1 VTDPIPTPVR
11 WQRDAVVVLD
21 QRVLPHRE
29 EYLECRSVQEVA
41 AAIRDLAVRGA
52 PILGITASFGVA
64 LAAARAAD
72 RGADREAILRDARLA
87 GDALKATRPT
97 AVNIAW
103 AVDRV
108 LEVAGIDP
116 SSRDVDGDD
125 DASRVAD
132 ALIAEAERIRKED
145 VEACTAIGVAGAE
158 LIPDPANVLTHCN
171 TGMLCTAGIGTAQG
185 AILTAHR
192 AGKRVHVWVDET
204 RPVLQGARLTAW
216 ELGRL
221 GVPRTLVAD
230 GAAASLMAGSMV
242 DLVMV
247 GADRIAANGDVANK
261 IGTYGLAVL
270 AHHHGIPFYVAAPSS
285 SVDPSAPSGAQI
297 VVEER
302 DPAEVRAPLGLQ
314 VAAADTP
321 VANPAFD
328 VTPAALVS
336 ALVTEHGVIRPPF
349 QETLRRARSVRG
361 AA

>member
-11 WQRDAVVVLD
+11 GQRDAVLVLD
-21 QRVLPHRE
+21 QRALPHRE
-29 EYLECRSVQEVA
+29 DYLECRSVEEVA

-52 PILGITASFGVA
+52 PVLGITAAFGVA
-64 LAAARAAD
+64 LAAAGAAG
-72 RGADREAILRDARLA
+72 RGDGPEEALEQARQA
-87 GDALKATRPT
+87 GQTLKATRPT

-108 LEVAGIDP
+108 LAAATIEGTPSEGDAGDP
-116 SSRDVDGDD
+116 SRLADV
-125 DASRVAD
+125 V
-132 ALIAEAERIRKED
+132 LAEAERIERED
-145 VEACTAIGVAGAE
+145 AEACAAIGAAGAE
-158 LIPDPANVLTHCN
+158 LIPDPANILTHCN
-171 TGMLCTAGIGTAQG
+171 TGMLCTGGIGTAQG

-230 GAAASLMAGSMV
+230 GAAGSLMAGGKV
-242 DLVMV
+242 DLVLV

-270 AHHHGIPFYVAAPSS
+270 AQHHGIPFYVAAPFS
-285 SVDPSAPSGAQI
+285 SVDRSTPSGAHI
-297 VVEER
+297 IVEER
-302 DPAEVRAPLGLQ
+302 DPAEVRAPLGVQ
-314 VAAADTP
+314 MASADTP

-328 VTPAALVS
+328 VTPAELVS
-336 ALVTEHGVIRPPF
+336 AIVTEHGVIRSPF
-349 QETLRRARSVRG
+349 QETLRRAGSVRG